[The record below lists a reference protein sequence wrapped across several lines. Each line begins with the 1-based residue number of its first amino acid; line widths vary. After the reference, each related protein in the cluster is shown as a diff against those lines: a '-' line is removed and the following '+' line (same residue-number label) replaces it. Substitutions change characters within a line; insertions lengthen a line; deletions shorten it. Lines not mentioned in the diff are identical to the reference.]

1 MVVVILNQYL
11 WMGVALVAKDILD
24 NFPAIKGVRNAVSVV
39 TLTLK
44 SFLAGYTIKTIEC
57 FSH

>member
-11 WMGVALVAKDILD
+11 WMGVALVARDILD
-24 NFPAIKGVRNAVSVV
+24 NFPAIKGVRNAALVV